1 MSKPS
6 MLPYEVVEALR
17 EQTAFDSIEDLLLHV
32 QAGGKPPSFRS
43 DNAAGVRLSNA
54 LFGSKPASR
63 HAASNVRRIT
73 YSVPVWSSG

>member
-1 MSKPS
+1 MSTDTTPS

-54 LFGSKPASR
+54 LFEYGIACHVWDGPAPE
-63 HAASNVRRIT
+63 AQGGE
-73 YSVPVWSSG
+73 P